1 MSEKQAS
8 ILLPGL
14 MEIDT
19 NSGKILGFRVS
30 PDANAVISYHSYY
43 EAENRKFD
51 TLPTIEELMK
61 EQNYIP
67 RSLSEIFK
75 DADELFES
83 EEDKLKFCNTL
94 EELKK

>member
-14 MEIDT
+14 MEIDA
-19 NSGKILGFRVS
+19 NSGKIINVRVS
-30 PDANAVISYHSYY
+30 PDANAVFSYY
-43 EAENRKFD
+43 EAENREFD

-75 DADELFES
+75 DASELFES
-83 EEDKLKFCNTL
+83 EEDKQRFCDAF
-94 EELKK
+94 EESKK